1 MLFSLENK
9 VAVITGGASGVG
21 LACAHRLS
29 TAGAQ
34 VAVLD
39 LMTDRP
45 ACLDDEWLYHPVD
58 VSESG
63 DLKRAFE
70 MVSQALGSIDILIN
84 NAGIN
89 GEDGK
94 FLTESDDALTRKVF
108 EVNMFGVLN
117 GLKHAPQFMSDN
129 GAIVNTSSLGGTFV
143 FPGSGPYSASKA
155 AVNSLTQMAAAEL
168 SPRKIRVNAVA
179 PAFIRTPLASEDICL
194 FEAVGARMT
203 HAGEIAN
210 PEEVAAVV
218 HFLASD
224 DARYV
229 NGQIIAVDS
238 GMSSGLTLAE
248 LDSLQ

>member
-9 VAVITGGASGVG
+9 IAVITGGASGVG
-21 LACAHRLS
+21 LACAHRFS
-29 TAGAQ
+29 SAGARI
-34 VAVLD
+34 AVFD
-39 LMTDRP
+39 LMADRP
-45 ACLDDEWLYHPVD
+45 ASLEDKWLYNPVD
-58 VSESG
+58 VSNGEE
-63 DLKRAFE
+63 LKTAFKA
-70 MVSQALGSIDILIN
+70 VYAALGNIDVLIN

-89 GEDGK
+89 GDDGR
-94 FLTESDDALTRKVF
+94 FIADSDDALTRKVL

-117 GLKHAPQFMSDN
+117 GLKHAPQFMSN
-129 GAIVNTSSLGGTFV
+129 GGAIVNTSSLGGSYV

-179 PAFIRTPLASEDICL
+179 PGFIRTPLAQKDITL
-194 FEAVGARMT
+194 FDAIGARMT

-210 PEEVAAVV
+210 PEEVAAVF

-238 GMSSGLTLAE
+238 GMSSGMTLAE
-248 LDSLQ
+248 VESLQ

>member
-1 MLFSLENK
+1 MLFSMENK
-9 VAVITGGASGVG
+9 IAVITGGASGVG
-21 LACAHRLS
+21 LACARRLS
-29 TAGAQ
+29 VAGAQ

-39 LMTDRP
+39 LMVDRP
-45 ACLDDEWLYHPVD
+45 MSLDDKWLYHRVD
-58 VSESG
+58 VSEG
-63 DLKRAFE
+63 DNLKRAFE
-70 MVSQALGSIDILIN
+70 RISQALGTIDILIN

-89 GEDGK
+89 GDDGK
-94 FLTESDDALTRKVF
+94 FLTESDDALTHRIF

-117 GLKHAPQFMSDN
+117 GLKQAPQYMSDG
-129 GAIVNTSSLGGTFV
+129 GAIVNTSSLGGSYV

-168 SPRKIRVNAVA
+168 SPRQIRVNAVA
-179 PAFIRTPLASEDICL
+179 PGFIRTPLAKEDINL
-194 FEAVGARMT
+194 FDAIGARMT
-203 HAGEIAN
+203 HAGEIAD

-238 GMSSGLTLAE
+238 GMSSGITLAE
-248 LDSLQ
+248 LESLQ